1 MTYDV
6 LTIQSPDTLSQCP
19 VFMVEQFNWGGSY
32 RPVTSGRLGY
42 IPETGFILEME
53 CQEKEPFRSFQ
64 NDNDPVYLDSAM
76 EAFFCF
82 APDEAKP
89 CYMNFEM
96 NANGAM
102 LACYG
107 RERENRTSIPEEL
120 RKGLVCDAQIGEDS
134 WRIRLTLP
142 LSLITAIYPNLILN
156 TGSSFTCNFYKIKE
170 SEGQTHF
177 ASFAPIPI
185 PKPDFHRPEYF
196 AHAQIQATN

>member
-6 LTIQSPDTLSQCP
+6 LTIQSPDVLSQCP

-42 IPETGFILEME
+42 IPGTGFILEME

-156 TGSSFTCNFYKIKE
+156 TGSTFTCNFYKIKE

-196 AHAQIQATN
+196 AHAQIHAPN